1 MKKFNLLQQRSR
13 IHNIKAFL
21 KAGQTDKT
29 PVRNRFFLFRPASP
43 FIIFKIISIF
53 KSLNQKNFSNFNQ
66 YRNAKAIIFFLKGYE
81 NK

>member
-21 KAGQTDKT
+21 KAGQKT
-29 PVRNRFFLFRPASP
+29 KNPVRNRFFLFRPASL

-53 KSLNQKNFSNFNQ
+53 KSLKQSNFNQ
-66 YRNAKAIIFFLKGYE
+66 YLSAKAIIFFLKGYE

>member
-53 KSLNQKNFSNFNQ
+53 KSLKQSNFNQ
-66 YRNAKAIIFFLKGYE
+66 YLSAKAIIFFLKGYE

>member
-1 MKKFNLLQQRSR
+1 MKILNLIKRLR
-13 IHNIKAFL
+13 IQDIQVAYFI
-21 KAGQTDKT
+21 AGQKT
-29 PVRNRFFLFRPASP
+29 KNPVRNRFFLFRPASP

-66 YRNAKAIIFFLKGYE
+66 YRNAKAIIFFLKGCE